1 MKIEADRAD
10 LAAALSW
17 AALAV
22 PRKPDQPVLA
32 GIKLTADDGQ
42 IKVEAFD
49 GNVGHTV
56 IVPAISIGEP
66 GEALVSGR
74 FLAMIVDGFR
84 AEAIGL
90 ELDGPNLI
98 IKSGRSTYRARTMK
112 LDQYPE
118 LPGFGTKV
126 GHIDSAELARL
137 IRVTSGPIDDASD
150 RQALAG
156 LHLEG
161 DAKADDPRLWAV
173 GSDDQGRSLHV
184 CIAQWKGYKGKRAVD
199 ITIPAG
205 PFAAAARGLS
215 GTIDIGLDGSLI
227 GLRDESRTVI
237 LRPFAGDYFGG
248 RWRKLLEAEPV
259 AVVEVDRT
267 DLAGAL
273 ARAGSVSDSKV
284 GIRIQDDELS
294 ISAGADIGDGEDI
307 IEIKS
312 DIGDTEVTFGMN
324 TELMAMALAATDSER
339 ISLGLPKLGNIMGR
353 AIDISPV
360 GRDDERCLVM
370 PRKWDR

>member
-17 AALAV
+17 TAIAV

-32 GIKLTADDGQ
+32 GIRLTAEGSTLTA
-42 IKVEAFD
+42 EAFD

-56 IVPAISIGEP
+56 TIEANVGEP
-66 GEALVSGR
+66 GQVLVSGR
-74 FLAMIVDGFR
+74 FLAMIVLGFR
-84 AEAIGL
+84 AETVTL
-90 ELDGPNLI
+90 ELDGANLV

-112 LDQYPE
+112 LDQYPD
-118 LPGFGTKV
+118 LPSFGIKV
-126 GHIDSAELARL
+126 GHIDAAELARL

-150 RQALAG
+150 HQALAG

-173 GSDDQGRSLHV
+173 GSDDQGRSLHI
-184 CIAQWKGYKGKRAVD
+184 CIAEWKGYKGKRAID
-199 ITIPAG
+199 ITVPAG
-205 PFAAAARGLS
+205 PFTAAARGLT

-248 RWRKLLEAEPV
+248 RWRALLDAEPV
-259 AVVEVDRT
+259 ATAEVDRAE
-267 DLAGAL
+267 LAGAL
-273 ARAGSVSDSKV
+273 GRVSALGEDRI
-284 GIRIQDDELS
+284 GIKIEADQLT
-294 ISAGADIGDGEDI
+294 IMGGAEIGDGEDI
-307 IEIKS
+307 IEAKT
-312 DIGDTEVTFGMN
+312 DTGGAEVIFGMN
-324 TELMAMALAATDSER
+324 TNIIGMALAATDSER
-339 ISLGLPKLGNIMGR
+339 ITLGLPNLGRITGK
-353 AIDISPV
+353 AIDVRPV

-370 PRKWDR
+370 PRKWER